1 MALVDEI
8 RSACG
13 FVAARARS
21 VRIASDE
28 LIREYAQALRA
39 PAAAVGP
46 DPEIAVLEGP
56 AEVRATFALT
66 LDAINFGSG
75 YWPEIR
81 RRPGRSGFTT
91 MALGLR
97 ERFAADGPWSAAQL
111 EAIDAV
117 AVGHALGQDPGH
129 RLMELYAEALRDLG
143 RRVAAEHGGRFAA
156 VAQAAEG
163 SAVALVERLARW
175 DCFADVST
183 YEGRAIPFYK
193 RAQLACA
200 DLAHAGVVRFGDL
213 DRLTLFADN
222 LVPHVLRVD
231 GVLAYDE
238 GLLARIES
246 GELLEHGSAEEVEI
260 RACAVEA
267 VERIARTRPDVT
279 PYRLDHVLWNR
290 GREPAYKAR
299 PRHRARST
307 AY

>member
-8 RSACG
+8 RSACR

-28 LIREYAQALRA
+28 LIAEYAKTLPA
-39 PAAAVGP
+39 PATGGGP
-46 DPEIAVLEGP
+46 DPETAVLDGSL
-56 AEVRATFALT
+56 EVRAAFALT
-66 LDAINFGSG
+66 LEAINFGSG

-91 MALGLR
+91 MALGVR
-97 ERFAADGPWSAAQL
+97 ERFDAEGPWSAAEL
-111 EAIDAV
+111 AAIDA
-117 AVGHALGQDPGH
+117 ATLGRTLGQDPGH
-129 RLMELYAEALRDLG
+129 PLMELYTEALRDLG
-143 RRVAAEHGGRFAA
+143 RRVASEHGGCFAA
-156 VAQAAEG
+156 VARAADG
-163 SAVALVERLARW
+163 SAVALVEQLARW

-183 YEGRAIPFYK
+183 YEDRPVPFYK

-200 DLAHAGVVRFGDL
+200 DLAGARVVDFGDL

-222 LVPHVLRVD
+222 LVPHVLRMD
-231 GVLAYDE
+231 GVLAYE
-238 GLLARIES
+238 RGLLARIES

-267 VERIARTRPDVT
+267 VERIARARPGLT
-279 PYRLDHVLWNR
+279 PHRLDHLLWNR
-290 GREPAYKAR
+290 GGEAGYKAR

>member
-13 FVAARARS
+13 FVAARARW
-21 VRIASDE
+21 VRIASE
-28 LIREYAQALRA
+28 ARIGEYAQALPA
-39 PAAAVGP
+39 PPAAAGP
-46 DPEIAVLEGP
+46 DPEIAVLEGSP
-56 AEVRATFALT
+56 EVRTAFALT

-97 ERFAADGPWSAAQL
+97 ERFEALGPWSAAQL
-111 EAIDAV
+111 EAIDSATV
-117 AVGHALGQDPGH
+117 AGALGQDPGH
-129 RLMELYAEALRDLG
+129 RLMELYAESLRDLG
-143 RRVAAEHGGRFAA
+143 RRVAAEHGGHFAA
-156 VAQAAEG
+156 VAQATNG
-163 SAVALVERLARW
+163 SAVTLVERLARW
-175 DCFADVST
+175 DCFTDVSV

-238 GLLARIES
+238 ELLARIEA
-246 GELLEHGSAEEVEI
+246 GELIEHGSAEEVEI

-267 VERIARTRPDVT
+267 VERIARIRPELT
-279 PYRLDHVLWNR
+279 PHHLDHVLWNR

>member
-1 MALVDEI
+1 
-8 RSACG
+8 
-13 FVAARARS
+13 
-21 VRIASDE
+21 
-28 LIREYAQALRA
+28 
-39 PAAAVGP
+39 
-46 DPEIAVLEGP
+46 
-56 AEVRATFALT
+56 
-66 LDAINFGSG
+66 
-75 YWPEIR
+75 
-81 RRPGRSGFTT
+81 

-97 ERFAADGPWSAAQL
+97 ERFEVQGPWSATQL
-111 EAIDAV
+111 EEIDSAAV
-117 AVGHALGQDPGH
+117 ARALGQDPGH
-129 RLMELYAEALRDLG
+129 RLMELYADSLRDLG
-143 RRVAAEHGGRFAA
+143 RRVATEHGGRFAG
-156 VAQAAEG
+156 VAQATEG

-175 DCFADVST
+175 DCFADVSA

-238 GLLARIES
+238 ELLARIEA
-246 GELLEHGSAEEVEI
+246 GDLLEHGSAEEVEI

-267 VERIARTRPDVT
+267 VERIARIRPELT
-279 PYRLDHVLWNR
+279 PQHLDHLLWNR